1 MQIFVRKEMGMSKRD
16 SYEVKTEELLKP
28 ITEKYGVDIYD
39 VEYVKEGSEF
49 YLRAYIDKE
58 GGVNIIDC
66 ENVSRALSDA
76 LDAEDFIADAYILE
90 VSSPGLGRTLKK
102 DRHLEKSIGQD
113 VEIKLYKPID
123 KVKEFEGTLL
133 SFDQEKITIDMDGE
147 EKSFL
152 RSEIAIIKLAID
164 F

>member
-1 MQIFVRKEMGMSKRD
+1 MSKRD
-16 SYEVKTEELLKP
+16 SYEVKTEELLRP
-28 ITEKYGVDIYD
+28 ITEKYGVEIYD
-39 VEYVKEGSEF
+39 VEYVKEGSDF

-76 LDAEDFIADAYILE
+76 LDEKDFIDDAYILE

-102 DRHLEKSIGQD
+102 DRHLEKSIGED
-113 VEIKLYKPID
+113 VEIKLYKPVD
-123 KVKEFEGTLL
+123 KVKEFDGNLV
-133 SFDQEKITIDMDGE
+133 SFDTEKITIDMDGE

-152 RSEIAIIKLAID
+152 RSDIAVIKLGID

>member
-1 MQIFVRKEMGMSKRD
+1 MSKRD
-16 SYEVKTEELLKP
+16 SYEVKTEELLGP
-28 ITEKYGVDIYD
+28 ITEKYGVEIYD
-39 VEYVKEGSEF
+39 VEYVKEGSDF

-76 LDAEDFIADAYILE
+76 LDEKDFIDDAYILE

-102 DRHLEKSIGQD
+102 DRHIEKSIGQD
-113 VEIKLYKPID
+113 VEIKLYKPVD
-123 KVKEFEGTLL
+123 KVKEFEGTLI
-133 SFDQEKITIDMDGE
+133 SFDAEKIIIDMDGE

-152 RSEIAIIKLAID
+152 RSDIAVIKLAID

>member
-1 MQIFVRKEMGMSKRD
+1 MSKRD
-16 SYEVKTEELLKP
+16 SYEVKTEELLRP
-28 ITEKYGVDIYD
+28 ITEKYGVEIYD
-39 VEYVKEGSEF
+39 VEYVKEGSDF

-76 LDAEDFIADAYILE
+76 LDEKDFIDDAYILE

-102 DRHLEKSIGQD
+102 DRHLEKSIGKD
-113 VEIKLYKPID
+113 VEIKLYKPVD

-133 SFDQEKITIDMDGE
+133 SFDAEKITIDMDGE

-152 RSEIAIIKLAID
+152 RSDIAVIKLAID